1 MSRLFTK
8 TLLVMIVLFGVIAA
22 ASSGRAAWNLNRQLT
37 REYESK
43 GTALASSLANSSGEL
58 LAGRALPMIQS
69 IVDQFETIEGVAYIF
84 VGDANGDIVAHTFVP
99 GIPEAAVRFHQEVKS
114 RGLHDEVIIRN
125 LDVEG
130 FSSVIAIAAPVL
142 SGSAG
147 YAHVGMDRSLIR
159 ARIRSVIIQQQALV
173 LGVFLFAVLAAW
185 VLVKRIS
192 RPLNLLAEHARTLA
206 TADFAAGSQVASEIE
221 GLAKR
226 QRDEIGELAASFV
239 YMEKTLERY
248 LADLRETTAAKE
260 RIESELAIARDIQM
274 NMVPKQFPPFPERS
288 ECDLFATLEPA
299 KEVGGDFYDFGFI
312 DRDRLFITVGDVS
325 GKGVPAALF
334 MATTR
339 TLLRATI
346 GRTEGP
352 EELMTRL
359 NDEISRD
366 NASAMFVTLFI
377 AVLDVSTGRMRY
389 CNAGHTL
396 PYLLSAGRVQ
406 AIENTPGAAV
416 GAFEGVR
423 YQGNAIRLEPGDG
436 LMLYTD
442 GVTEAMN
449 ARDEQFS
456 DRRLEGFLRSAGPST
471 SEDLTR
477 RLLAEVRRF
486 ADGAP
491 QSDDITIVTLQ
502 YAGSS

>member
-1 MSRLFTK
+1 VSRLFAK
-8 TLLVMIVLFGVIAA
+8 TLLVTIVLFAVIAA
-22 ASSGRAAWNLNRQLT
+22 ASSGRAAWNLNLLLT
-37 REYESK
+37 REYQSK
-43 GTALASSLANSSGEL
+43 GTALARSLADSSGEL
-58 LAGRALPMIQS
+58 LAARALPMIQS
-69 IVDQFETIEGVAYIF
+69 SVDQFETIEGVAYLF
-84 VGDANGDIVAHTFVP
+84 VGDASGDIVAHTFVP
-99 GIPEAAVRFHQEVKS
+99 GIPEAAVRFHQEVES
-114 RGLHDEVIIRN
+114 RGLHDEVVIRN
-125 LDVEG
+125 LEVEG

-147 YAHVGMDRSLIR
+147 YAHVGMDRGLIR
-159 ARIRSVIIQQQALV
+159 ARIRSVILQQFALV
-173 LGVFLFAVLAAW
+173 LVVFLLAALAAW

-206 TADFAAGSQVASEIE
+206 TADFSAGSQVASEIE
-221 GLAKR
+221 DLSRR
-226 QRDEIGELAASFV
+226 QHDEIGELAASFV
-239 YMEKTLERY
+239 YMEQTLERY

-274 NMVPKQFPPFPERS
+274 NMVPKQFPPFPDRN

-299 KEVGGDFYDFGFI
+299 REVGGDFYDYAFI
-312 DRDRLFITVGDVS
+312 ARDRLFLAIGDVS

-346 GRTEGP
+346 GRLHDP
-352 EELMTRL
+352 EQIMARL
-359 NDEISRD
+359 NDIISRD

-377 AVLDVSTGRMRY
+377 AVLDVSTGRLQY
-389 CNAGHTL
+389 CNGGHNL
-396 PYLLSAGRVQ
+396 PYVLSGGR
-406 AIENTPGAAV
+406 ARPIENTPGALV
-416 GAFEGVR
+416 GAFEGAR
-423 YQGNAIRLEPGDG
+423 YQGNVIQLDRGDG
-436 LMLYTD
+436 LVLYTD

-449 ARDEQFS
+449 VRGQQFS
-456 DRRLEGFLRSAGPST
+456 DQRLEEFLASAGRLT
-471 SEDLTR
+471 SEELTQ

-502 YAGSS
+502 YAGG